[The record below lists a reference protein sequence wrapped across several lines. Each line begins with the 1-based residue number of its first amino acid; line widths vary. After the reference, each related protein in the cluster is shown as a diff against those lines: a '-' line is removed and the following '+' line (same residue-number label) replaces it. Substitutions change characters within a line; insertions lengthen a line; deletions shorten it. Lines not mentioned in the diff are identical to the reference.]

1 MTTAELLLR
10 LTEGQSLAEVLL
22 QYRNRHGLSV
32 RGAGSRVGASHWAWN
47 KWERGV
53 VPSPHYLQRLA
64 ALLGLPIE
72 RAREL
77 AGPDRVR
84 RPGALGDVGVT
95 GLAAARTVRGLSA
108 SDLAR
113 RLHVSGSCVSRW
125 EAGERLPGSRARDS
139 IARVLE
145 MDVAAV
151 DALFGGSPAP
161 SEVVPAAGLRM
172 ARGRA
177 GLSQGAV
184 ARELGVDASSVRRW
198 EREGRVPAARVRA
211 LLVLLQCTDLGERP
225 SPGRRLPPQLRSP
238 LRRMRESRRIP
249 AVVLASRL
257 GVSPATIWAWER
269 GTRRPDWRMARRL
282 AQSLSMPTE
291 YVFSVL
297 GLDPPQHLHH
307 AQHDR
312 PEMCSPGF
320 LRELRRW
327 NGMTQQELAQR
338 LGVGRATVADW
349 ERARHRPGPR
359 AQLALDALLR
369 NGTRGRRGTT
379 RP

>member
-1 MTTAELLLR
+1 MTTAELLLS
-10 LTEGQSLAEVLL
+10 LPEEHTLAEFLL
-22 QYRNRHGLSV
+22 QYRKRHGLSA
-32 RGAGSRVGASHWAWN
+32 RAAGSRVGASHWAWN
-47 KWERGV
+47 KWEQGV

-64 ALLGLPIE
+64 ALVALPIE

-84 RPGALGDVGVT
+84 RPGALGDVGAT
-95 GLAAARTVRGLSA
+95 GLAAARTARGLTA

-113 RLHVSGSCVSRW
+113 RLHVSPSCLSRW
-125 EAGERLPGSRARDS
+125 EAGERLPGSRARGS

-145 MDVAAV
+145 MDVTAV
-151 DALFGGSPAP
+151 DALFGGSAAP

-177 GLSQGAV
+177 GLSQEAV

-198 EREGRVPAARVRA
+198 ERDGRLPAARVRA
-211 LLVLLQCTDLGERP
+211 LLVLLQCTDLDERP
-225 SPGRRLPPQLRSP
+225 APARRLPSPRSS
-238 LRRMRESRRIP
+238 LRRIREQRGIP

-257 GVSPATIWAWER
+257 GVTPATIWAWER

-282 AQSLSMPTE
+282 ADSLSVPTE
-291 YVFSVL
+291 HVFSVL
-297 GLDPPQHLHH
+297 GLDLPEHLHK
-307 AQHDR
+307 ASHDR
-312 PEMCSPGF
+312 PDMCSPGF
-320 LRELRRW
+320 LREVRRW

-359 AQLALDALLR
+359 AQLALDALLQH
-369 NGTRGRRGTT
+369 GTSRRRGMT
-379 RP
+379 RQ